1 MKHPRCD
8 LCASDQLHL
17 PTTRDSYSNYLSIF
31 SPHYYF
37 GSKHLSDPSSITTTA
52 EPEFRTALPSMEHPV
67 KDVRGVIKALT
78 QGSPREQK
86 EALNRYFT
94 PSASFVHPFCRVP
107 HFDKIYI
114 PGYGFLNS
122 RELIHYVYKWYKI
135 LSPKIDIEVE
145 SAVFDQRL
153 SLLYVNI
160 AQTFSIWF
168 FPFHKAPVRLVTVLH
183 LVPEDEFKN
192 NNSNSGNLRRR
203 LPCNKTRKNSS
214 KQNHETD
221 SDYHSDYS
229 DSLEGPSYAS
239 VAAGDATP
247 EKTEDGTPIVHPP
260 NPSNPIAVENA
271 PVASPARASGEDNSN
286 DVNGGGSSKR
296 YLITKQ
302 EDFYQV
308 NDFLKFLFSSPGAWV
323 WYVIQVWNSI
333 LCVVGVVLLEPLVR
347 ALGIKREGG
356 GKPKWT

>member
-1 MKHPRCD
+1 
-8 LCASDQLHL
+8 
-17 PTTRDSYSNYLSIF
+17 
-31 SPHYYF
+31 
-37 GSKHLSDPSSITTTA
+37 
-52 EPEFRTALPSMEHPV
+52 MEHPV
-67 KDVRGVIKALT
+67 KDVRRVIRTLC
-78 QGSPREQK
+78 QGSPQEQG
-86 EALNRYFT
+86 ETLERYFT

-122 RELIHYVYKWYKI
+122 RELIQYIYKWYKI

-168 FPFHKAPVRLVTVLH
+168 LPFHKSPVRLVSVLH

-192 NNSNSGNLRRR
+192 NNNNSGNLRRR
-203 LPCNKTRKNSS
+203 LASNIKNPLS
-214 KQNHETD
+214 KQEADDND
-221 SDYHSDYS
+221 SDYS

-247 EKTEDGTPIVHPP
+247 EKTEEGIPMVHPP
-260 NPSNPIAVENA
+260 NPSNPVAVENA
-271 PVASPARASGEDNSN
+271 PVTSSSARASGEAERL
-286 DVNGGGSSKR
+286 VNGDNNGNSSKR
-296 YLITKQ
+296 YLIAKQ

-323 WYVIQVWNSI
+323 WYAIQVWNSI
-333 LCVVGVVLLEPLVR
+333 LCVVGVVLFEPLIR
-347 ALGIKREGG
+347 ALGIRREGG

>member
-1 MKHPRCD
+1 
-8 LCASDQLHL
+8 
-17 PTTRDSYSNYLSIF
+17 
-31 SPHYYF
+31 
-37 GSKHLSDPSSITTTA
+37 
-52 EPEFRTALPSMEHPV
+52 MEHPV
-67 KDVRGVIKALT
+67 KDVRGVIKTLC

-86 EALNRYFT
+86 DALNRYFT

-122 RELIHYVYKWYKI
+122 RELIQYVYKWYKI

-183 LVPEDEFKN
+183 LVPEDEFKD

-203 LPCNKTRKNSS
+203 LPSNNKTKNHSSS
-214 KQNHETD
+214 KQHQEAD
-221 SDYHSDYS
+221 SDDHADYS

-247 EKTEDGTPIVHPP
+247 EKIEDGTPMVHPP
-260 NPSNPIAVENA
+260 NPSNPVAVENA
-271 PVASPARASGEDNSN
+271 PVASALDRASGEAERLVDGV
-286 DVNGGGSSKR
+286 VNGGYNGNSGKR

-308 NDFLKFLFSSPGAWV
+308 NDFLKFVFSSPGAWV

-347 ALGIKREGG
+347 ALGIRREGG

>member
-1 MKHPRCD
+1 
-8 LCASDQLHL
+8 
-17 PTTRDSYSNYLSIF
+17 
-31 SPHYYF
+31 
-37 GSKHLSDPSSITTTA
+37 
-52 EPEFRTALPSMEHPV
+52 MEHPV
-67 KDVRGVIKALT
+67 KDVRGVIRTLC
-78 QGSPREQK
+78 QGSPKEQ
-86 EALNRYFT
+86 EDTLNRYFT

-122 RELIHYVYKWYKI
+122 REFIQYIYKWYKI

-183 LVPEDEFKN
+183 LIEEDDFKN
-192 NNSNSGNLRRR
+192 NNSNSSNLRRR
-203 LPCNKTRKNSS
+203 LPNKAKNALT
-214 KQNHETD
+214 KQESDDND
-221 SDYHSDYS
+221 SDYT
-229 DSLEGPSYAS
+229 DSQEGPSYAS

-247 EKTEDGTPIVHPP
+247 EKTEEGISMVHPP
-260 NPSNPIAVENA
+260 NPSNPVAVENA
-271 PVASPARASGEDNSN
+271 PIADASAWESGEAQRPVDG
-286 DVNGGGSSKR
+286 VNGGKSNKR

-323 WYVIQVWNSI
+323 WYAIQLWNSI
-333 LCVVGVVLLEPLVR
+333 LCVVGVLLLEPLIR